1 MKRLNITNFNF
12 WDMVEY
18 LLANMTAV
26 EAAKA
31 VKKRK
36 IVVLPVGAIHKHG
49 DGPLGTAMFSCT
61 ELARRLGEAIPNKV
75 IVLPTLPY
83 GVSSGAV
90 LPGGIDTSFEPVRQM
105 IKDIS
110 MSFVKHGT
118 KHFLYLT
125 GHGGN
130 DNAYLSVASELHKY
144 GVLCAYVRWWD
155 LIIQLKGDVELNY
168 RNVNILEQS
177 VMAAVGVTKDISVL
191 KDGETRLGAFQKRLR
206 DEILGDK
213 FGVPDKMKGT
223 LICAGSD
230 PTITRVRHGVVY
242 KKGTIQIP
250 LPRAQVD
257 LNNPEPGEWPSI
269 ANKVSAKQGN
279 DILNTC
285 RDWLV
290 EFLAD
295 FEALEIPE
303 KYWKK

>member
-1 MKRLNITNFNF
+1 MT
-12 WDMVEY
+12 EY
-18 LLANMTAV
+18 LLENMTSK
-26 EAAKA
+26 EAAEAIKN
-31 VKKRK
+31 RK

-49 DGPLGTAMFSCT
+49 DGPLGTDMFSCT
-61 ELARRLGEAIPNKV
+61 ELARRLGEAIPDKV

-83 GVSSGAV
+83 GVNGSA
-90 LPGGIDTSFEPVRQM
+90 LPGGVSTSSEPVRQM

-130 DNAYLSVASELHKY
+130 DNAYLSVARELNKY

-155 LIIQLKGDVELNY
+155 LIIQLKGDINPNY
-168 RNVNILEQS
+168 RNVNLLEQS
-177 VMAAVGVTKDISVL
+177 VDAALGKNDPPVL
-191 KDGETRLGAFQKRLR
+191 RDGETRTGAFQKRLR
-206 DEILGDK
+206 DDVFGEK
-213 FGVPDKMKGT
+213 FDTPDKMKGT

-230 PTITRVRHGVVY
+230 PKITSIPNGVIY
-242 KKGTIQIP
+242 ENATIQIP
-250 LPRAQVD
+250 LPRAQID
-257 LNNPEPGEWPSI
+257 LDDPEPGDWPSI
-269 ANKVSAKQGN
+269 ADKVSAEQGN

-295 FEALEIPE
+295 FEKLGIPE
-303 KYWKK
+303 KYLK